1 MGLMDRITAQTGVSA
16 PQPRRL
22 RVVTEA
28 ERQAPVTRTSRPE
41 ELATF
46 VGQGDTVFAL
56 SVLAEDAL
64 MTGQVPDHVLLT
76 GPPGTGK
83 TSLSRA
89 LAAKLGYRFVEA
101 PASSLQ
107 RVNDVAAALS
117 EIGEVGGEPVLMF
130 VDELHSMSKKGI
142 TILLSAMEDRFF
154 QVGGSERI
162 ELAEFVLVAA
172 SSNPGQL
179 PKALRDRFAVVE
191 QLGYYETD
199 EIATILRRY
208 ADQQS
213 IKLEDGVAD
222 LIAGVGRGVPRIAS
236 GLLRRV
242 ATFSRVGG
250 AESVTLEDATE
261 ALERLGVDPATGLE
275 RPDRAFLEALA
286 GQSTP
291 VGLAALAATL
301 DTDTDTLEMLE
312 GYLLRSGWLRRTSRG
327 RVLSRS
333 GYKAIGQRSPIWTP
347 A

>member
-16 PQPRRL
+16 PRPRL
-22 RVVTEA
+22 RVVA
-28 ERQAPVTRTSRPE
+28 EDERPAPVTRTSRPE
-41 ELATF
+41 ELSTF
-46 VGQGDTVFAL
+46 VGQGETVFAL

-89 LAAKLGYRFVEA
+89 LASKLGYRFVEA

-117 EIGEVGGEPVLMF
+117 EIGEVGGEPVLIF
-130 VDELHSMSKKGI
+130 IDELHTMSRKSI

-154 QVGGSERI
+154 QVSGSERI

-179 PKALRDRFAVVE
+179 PKALRDRFGVVE
-191 QLGYYETD
+191 RLEYYATD
-199 EIATILRRY
+199 EISTILQQY
-208 ADQQS
+208 AAKQA
-213 IKLEDGVAD
+213 ITLEDGVAD

-242 ATFSRVGG
+242 ASFSRVGG
-250 AESVTLEDATE
+250 AESVTIEDATE

-291 VGLAALAATL
+291 VGLAALAAQL

-327 RVLSRS
+327 RVLTRA
-333 GYKAIGQRSPIWTP
+333 GYKAIGQRSPIWVP